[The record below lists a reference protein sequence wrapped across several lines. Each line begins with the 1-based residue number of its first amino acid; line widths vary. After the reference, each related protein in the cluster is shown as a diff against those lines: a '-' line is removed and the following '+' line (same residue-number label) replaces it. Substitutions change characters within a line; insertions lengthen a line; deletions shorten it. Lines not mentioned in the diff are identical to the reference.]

1 MNPPPLSPH
10 ICMGMFFFFESANLI
25 CIQKKKRLPHGI
37 GSIPQWEAATI
48 LKLHFEKC
56 AKFSL
61 TC

>member
-1 MNPPPLSPH
+1 LH
-10 ICMGMFFFFESANLI
+10 GMFFFESTNLSFAP
-25 CIQKKKRLPHGI
+25 KKEKIPHSM
-37 GSIPQWEAATI
+37 GSIPQWEVATN

>member
-1 MNPPPLSPH
+1 MNPPLAPH
-10 ICMGMFFFFESANLI
+10 ICMGMFFFESIHKPHLHP
-25 CIQKKKRLPHGI
+25 KKEKTPHGI